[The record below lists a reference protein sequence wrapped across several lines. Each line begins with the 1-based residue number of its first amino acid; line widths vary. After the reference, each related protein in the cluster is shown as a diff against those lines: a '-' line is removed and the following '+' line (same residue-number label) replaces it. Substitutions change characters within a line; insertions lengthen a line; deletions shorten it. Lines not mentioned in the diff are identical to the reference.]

1 MFGFGK
7 KKLTEK
13 IIFQIS
19 MMVSMFDSW
28 SIDNGFG
35 GLEENER
42 IVVIEKLLKMDGLSG
57 SVDQVTTI
65 TMGMLAINPD
75 YDLDFLRSERIKRN
89 FDKYVISFCESIE
102 LPKSF
107 YLK

>member
-7 KKLTEK
+7 KKLTDK
-13 IIFQIS
+13 LVFQIS

-35 GLEENER
+35 GLEEDAR
-42 IVVIEKLLKMDGLSG
+42 LMVIQKLLKMEGMTG
-57 SVDQVTTI
+57 SMDEITSI

-75 YDLDFLRSERIKRN
+75 YDLDFLRNERAKRQ
-89 FDKYVISFCESIE
+89 FDPYVVSFCESIQ
-102 LPKSF
+102 LPKSL
-107 YLK
+107 YSN